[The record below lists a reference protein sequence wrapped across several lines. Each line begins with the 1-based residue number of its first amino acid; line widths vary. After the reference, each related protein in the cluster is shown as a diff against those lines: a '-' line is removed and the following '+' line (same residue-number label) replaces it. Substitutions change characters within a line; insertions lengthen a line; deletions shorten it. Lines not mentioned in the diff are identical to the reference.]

1 MMIDASFSAYV
12 QNLDETAKLRY
23 LELKLCGGVDLL
35 LLRTDELRFDV
46 DLVPRVEISDIKDY
60 LVHATSY
67 ITHEEMKG
75 KRSLEAHNY
84 LTSGFVQEP
93 LFKVDDVVIV
103 PGKVRAC
110 WWFISFDDP
119 RAIASLCANADVR
132 FTSTERRHD
141 TRLKAK
147 QAS

>member
-1 MMIDASFSAYV
+1 MIDASFSAYV

-23 LELKLCGGVDLL
+23 LDKLKLCGGVDLL

-75 KRSLEAHNY
+75 KKSLEAHNY

-103 PGKVRAC
+103 PGKSRRNYIVNSVHSLPHA
-110 WWFISFDDP
+110 P
-119 RAIASLCANADVR
+119 LEAIHKPHEEDVLSGR
-132 FTSTERRHD
+132 TYVLFHRN
-141 TRLKAK
+141 
-147 QAS
+147 